1 LIASALCQ
9 SSEGVSSYGTFGDKA
24 DPQQTGKVGISI
36 FDEKAFRFIRRCFGS
51 KETLFYTKVLHFKGN
66 FVLYEVC
73 FDVNEKKGRCFSPSA
88 QKMQVSVSS
97 TAKQMMY
104 KRKVNNITKHLQ
116 IFTVFPLRLQ
126 ISHFLCERISKV
138 FLQKSGTIL
147 RRLLQG
153 FECSFGSSAFNI
165 ITLKNNEEQGN

>member
-1 LIASALCQ
+1 MRRHLVLYEGASVQ
-9 SSEGVSSYGTFGDKA
+9 RKHSFFK
-24 DPQQTGKVGISI
+24 
-36 FDEKAFRFIRRCFGS
+36 
-51 KETLFYTKVLHFKGN
+51 KVLHFKGN
-66 FVLYEVC
+66 FVLYKMC

-97 TAKQMMY
+97 TTKQMMY

-116 IFTVFPLRLQ
+116 VFTIFSLWLQ
-126 ISHFLCERISKV
+126 ILHFLCKRISKV

-153 FECSFGSSAFNI
+153 FKCSFGSSAFYI
-165 ITLKNNEEQGN
+165 ITLKDDKEQGNQKPGKESCTRIKVKEPYFVK

>member
-1 LIASALCQ
+1 MGPSATKQTPNKQEKWEFPSSMRKHFVLYEGALVQRKLC
-9 SSEGVSSYGTFGDKA
+9 
-24 DPQQTGKVGISI
+24 
-36 FDEKAFRFIRRCFGS
+36 FIQRCFIS
-51 KETLFYTKVLHFKGN
+51 KETLFYTK
-66 FVLYEVC
+66 

-88 QKMQVSVSS
+88 QKMQVSVLS